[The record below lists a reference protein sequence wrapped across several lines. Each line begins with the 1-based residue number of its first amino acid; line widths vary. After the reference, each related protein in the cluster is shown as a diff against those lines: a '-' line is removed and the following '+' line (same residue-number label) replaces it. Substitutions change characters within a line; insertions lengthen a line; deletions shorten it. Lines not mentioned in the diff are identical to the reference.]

1 MRPCPGL
8 RGGRA
13 TFALFPPGRGI
24 DKAKTT
30 ATQKKALAFARAWGF
45 GAARSSAVRY
55 GRDRL
60 AGLLARTAFLASVSY
75 PTLPPA
81 LVVVV
86 VPVPLGFRL
95 GHPDVRVQPQRQEL
109 PAFDEFRIAAQLVRL
124 NIQQEPSFSQDV
136 SNIDDSRGL
145 FVVGDELRPLGVGIE
160 EPRIVGR
167 DLDELAGLDRVQPDL
182 RDEVVATGVLVHDD
196 AAELIDRHV
205 VQHAVAFV
213 AAQQDLDC
221 AAQLG
226 ALDVV
231 ESQAPQAGV
240 GRGARRGDEVEVVLL
255 PLARIP
261 GAVLAALQARDPLVV
276 RQLLELE
283 RVEGRDVAKV
293 DETEAPRIDIAASV
307 APEAE
312 QIALAR
318 DRHAVHGDL
327 QPEERP
333 VDEPG
338 LLDRMSAPLL
348 GPDVDVDLAA
358 VVREGTGGGTAVIR
372 ADHDGLSLRERT
384 RERVLECD
392 TPLARQLPGLTGMR
406 AGDDSRP
413 PPAFS
418 DLLAV
423 EVDALPG
430 AATMRV
436 QRAFHRKIRG
446 AVPLPRRRACYVLAA
461 GDVPSVHVAG

>member
-1 MRPCPGL
+1 MN
-8 RGGRA
+8 
-13 TFALFPPGRGI
+13 
-24 DKAKTT
+24 
-30 ATQKKALAFARAWGF
+30 LA
-45 GAARSSAVRY
+45 AAV
-55 GRDRL
+55 
-60 AGLLARTAFLASVSY
+60 
-75 PTLPPA
+75 
-81 LVVVV
+81 VVVV
-86 VPVPLGFRL
+86 VPVLLRLRL
-95 GHPDVRVQPQRQEL
+95 GHPDVGVYPQPQEL
-109 PAFDEFRIAAQLVRL
+109 PAFDQLPIAAQLVRL
-124 NIQQEPSFSQDV
+124 DIQEEPAFTEDV
-136 SNIDDSRGL
+136 GSVDESRGL
-145 FVVGDELRPLGVGIE
+145 FCVGDELGPLRVGIE

-167 DLDELAGLDRVQPDL
+167 DLDELAGFDRIQPDL
-182 RDEVVATGVLVHDD
+182 RDAVVATGVLVHDD

-307 APEAE
+307 APESE
-312 QIALAR
+312 QIALTR

-333 VDEPG
+333 VREPG

-372 ADHDGLSLRERT
+372 ADHYGLFLRERT
-384 RERVLECD
+384 RERALDCD
-392 TPLARQLPGLTGMR
+392 TPLITQLPTLTGMR
-406 AGDDSRP
+406 D
-413 PPAFS
+413 
-418 DLLAV
+418 
-423 EVDALPG
+423 
-430 AATMRV
+430 
-436 QRAFHRKIRG
+436 
-446 AVPLPRRRACYVLAA
+446 
-461 GDVPSVHVAG
+461 